1 MHTGKGAVPR
11 KRGAY
16 DDAINI
22 KHNAVILFMVNHF
35 GGIGAEAA
43 AWVFTLKE
51 RAKAHDTTAYVQGGP
66 TKWVEH
72 WMQRLSM
79 AAVAA
84 DARRCLRRMPGLRAK
99 AARDAAARQG
109 AMAGGAA
116 RRA

>member
-1 MHTGKGAVPR
+1 MRIRLNTILQ
-11 KRGAY
+11 
-16 DDAINI
+16 INTSVS
-22 KHNAVILFMVNHF
+22 HLTQPP
-35 GGIGAEAA
+35 
-43 AWVFTLKE
+43 WQQLRW
-51 RAKAHDTTAYVQGGP
+51 RAPVHEKCLAQIHMTRPSAYVQGGP

-99 AARDAAARQG
+99 AARDAAARHG
-109 AMAGGAA
+109 AIAGGAA